1 MRPFS
6 WGLLA
11 LGILLPLVFIQ
22 VNCDVIVER
31 ADNRK
36 PYRIFEDQP
45 ARFGNAL
52 PADGLVGLVVPAHP
66 EDGCSPITPSPNVT
80 LPKNIYFISLIRR
93 SSVSDKVQ
101 CTFQEKVENAQKS
114 GYDGAIVYNYLDDEL
129 IPMGG
134 DADVLIPSVF
144 VGKTDGEKLLKAYSY
159 PNQHFYVR
167 ITENPPFDINS
178 YLLPFAVVV
187 GICFLIMFGIMVF
200 KCIQDRRR
208 ERRHRLPKS
217 SLKKI
222 PTKKFSVE
230 DESRYETCCIC
241 LEDYV
246 LGDKLRILPCGHAY
260 HMKCIDPWLLKNK
273 RVCPQCRKKVFA
285 TGEVPPSDS
294 ESETEDERA
303 PLLAR
308 PRSTQGGTFS
318 AQNENPFRRAARR
331 LARTNILSGGESS
344 SGSMTSRGIL
354 HSTSTDQPSGSESV
368 RHDGGMVGRSSSPGA
383 HSTDSSSTEGGSQVG
398 ASHNNQLITQVCI
411 EQSARMSQSPTPPP
425 QPADQSAPSHTSSAS
440 SRKSQDASPP
450 RRGSGYSTPSSQGV
464 GHVNAG
470 ADIDCVEYG
479 SRNDAIVDVEGGE
492 EDGAG
497 GGVGDNVIVEIE
509 EEDTDDATQQLQSEK
524 GADEDPIV

>member
-1 MRPFS
+1 M
-6 WGLLA
+6 LA

-52 PADGLVGLVVPAHP
+52 PADGLVGLVVPASP
-66 EDGCSPITPSPNVT
+66 LDGCNHINAPPTNVT

-144 VGKTDGEKLLKAYSY
+144 VGKTDGEKLLKAFSY

-308 PRSTQGGTFS
+308 PRSTQGGTFA

-331 LARTNILSGGESS
+331 LARRNILSVGESS
-344 SGSMTSRGIL
+344 SGSVTSRGVL
-354 HSTSTDQPSGSESV
+354 QSTSSDQPSGSATM
-368 RHDGGMVGRSSSPGA
+368 RHNQGLLGRSSSPGA
-383 HSTDSSSTEGGSQVG
+383 DSTDSSSTEGGSQAG
-398 ASHNNQLITQVCI
+398 ASHNNQLVTQVCI
-411 EQSARMSQSPTPPP
+411 EQPARMSQSPTPPP
-425 QPADQSAPSHTSSAS
+425 QTGEERGPAPAS
-440 SRKSQDASPP
+440 SPPSRTSEASSPP
-450 RRGSGYSTPSSQGV
+450 KRGSGYSTPSSHG

-470 ADIDCVEYG
+470 ADIDCVENEN
-479 SRNDAIVDVEGGE
+479 SNDAIVDIEGDE
-492 EDGAG
+492 E
-497 GGVGDNVIVEIE
+497 GVGGDNVVVEFE
-509 EEDTDDATQQLQSEK
+509 EEDTEHTIQEDHTER
-524 GADEDPIV
+524 GPNEDPIV